1 MNVTPELQR
10 MAIHQAGHAVVLA
23 LVGRDRF
30 TVSRLALGL
39 EANASW
45 PGRPAWGASALDRE
59 TRLGIYQFGL
69 VTLAGIAAEE
79 RYLAAQP
86 PESEPLV
93 ALSDLAEWQQ
103 QAREVFGDAGKIRLV
118 SLNVMRRLHQW
129 FAEQAIWQVV
139 ECLAAELL
147 AHGTLDITALQLI
160 LAKLPS
166 SQPGSIIN
174 NRHHPEK
181 GDSDDPTR

>member
-10 MAIHQAGHAVVLA
+10 MAIHQAGHAVVQA
-23 LVGRDRF
+23 LVARDRF
-30 TVSRLALGL
+30 AVSRLALGL

-45 PGRPAWGASALDRE
+45 PGRPAWGAAALDRE
-59 TRLGIYQFGL
+59 THLSIYEFGL

-103 QAREVFGDAGKIRLV
+103 QAREVFGDTGKIRLV
-118 SLNVMRRLHQW
+118 SLNVMRRLHEW
-129 FAEQAIWQVV
+129 FAVPSIWQVV
-139 ECLAAELL
+139 ECLAQELL
-147 AHGTLDITALQLI
+147 VHGTLEIAALQLI
-160 LAKLPS
+160 LSELPTL
-166 SQPGSIIN
+166 QTRLN
-174 NRHHPEK
+174 NRPHPEK
-181 GDSDDPTR
+181 GNADDTSR